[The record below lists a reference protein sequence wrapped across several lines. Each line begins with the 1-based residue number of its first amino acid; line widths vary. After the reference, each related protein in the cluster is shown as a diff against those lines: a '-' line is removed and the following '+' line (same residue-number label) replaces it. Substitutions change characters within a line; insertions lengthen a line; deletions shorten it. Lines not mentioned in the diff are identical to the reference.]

1 MKLQKL
7 KKNRITLVIGLLIL
21 FVLLMFALF
30 PGLFTSYDPVSR
42 DTSSLLQAPSAEHW
56 FGTDDFG
63 RDVFTR
69 AVYSARIDL
78 SISIF
83 AMLVPL
89 IIGTFLGLVAGYY
102 GKKTDMIIMRIVDIF
117 TIFPFMI
124 MVIVIVAIAGSG
136 IKNVFIAIWLIGW
149 KEYTRIIRSA
159 VLVEKNKDYV
169 LAAKTLGYSDFRIM
183 FRHLLPNVISNSV
196 IYATSDVIICMMA
209 GASLSF
215 LGLGVQAP
223 TPEWGLMISDGK
235 SYLSQAPWMALFPG
249 LVMVI
254 AGIGLSFVG
263 DGISDILRGKDRQ

>member
-1 MKLQKL
+1 M
-7 KKNRITLVIGLLIL
+7 TLIIGLIIL
-21 FVLLMFALF
+21 LALLLFALF

-63 RDVFTR
+63 RDVFAR
-69 AVYSARIDL
+69 AVYSTRIDL

-89 IIGTFLGLVAGYY
+89 IIGTFLGLIAGYY
-102 GKKTDMIIMRIVDIF
+102 GKKTDMIIMRVVDIF

-124 MVIVIVAIAGSG
+124 MVIVIVAVAGSG

-183 FRHLLPNVISNSV
+183 IRHLLPNVISNSI

-249 LVMVI
+249 FFMVM

-263 DGISDILRGKDRQ
+263 DGISDILRGKDR